1 MFALDINTITHFFK
15 GAGRVG
21 ERLLGT
27 PPHQVAI
34 PSLVVYELEVGILKS
49 GDPAKRCQQFS
60 ALLAQVRVLPFT
72 QVEAEGAA
80 QIRTVLEAK
89 GEGIGP
95 LGTLTAGVAVA
106 SQTTLVTRNVWEF
119 SRVEDLEVVNW
130 YD

>member
-1 MFALDINTITHFFK
+1 MFALDTNTVIHLFK

-27 PPHQVAI
+27 PPQQVTI
-34 PSLVVYELEVGILKS
+34 PSLVVYEFEVGILKS
-49 GDPAKRCQQFS
+49 IDPVKRRQQFS

-72 QVEAEGAA
+72 QVEAERAA
-80 QIRTVLEAK
+80 QIRTALEAK

-95 LGTLTAGVAVA
+95 LDTLIAGVAIA
-106 SQTTLVTRNVWEF
+106 SQATLVTRNVREF
-119 SRVEDLEVVNW
+119 SRAEGLKVVNW